1 MNKVLISLVLGS
13 FVLVGTSFAQTPTPT
28 AAPAAPDATTPA
40 ASAPAAAAP
49 VKAKH
54 TKTHDALHKA
64 LHELKLAKDNLAK
77 VTTADA
83 AGHRAKAVS
92 DIEDAISELKAS

>member
-28 AAPAAPDATTPA
+28 AAPDATTPA